1 LQVNIPKKTLGRT
14 LKDNKSTAK
23 KSLDDIDDEVSQKM
37 LA

>member
-1 LQVNIPKKTLGRT
+1 LQVNIPKKTQGKT
-14 LKDNKSTAK
+14 LKDNKSAAN